1 LGRAPCPKPTPSTRP
16 AHAQLTTPT
25 PTPNPKTRFGEF
37 ERFIYD
43 FLVGG
48 SGKEAPASGGG
59 ASDAGIG
66 EGLRL
71 KLQTPLSVADALL
84 GAAGRQLAAETAA
97 AEGELGAL
105 AAVSAQLRRFQ
116 EDMKKDAAAQRAAV
130 RDLVSTASGRA
141 EKFVDGTLQIS
152 NVGAI
157 GAYVLGGPGGAAGLP
172 VAANFDAKVVQG
184 STEALAGLVSE
195 HAGWLVS
202 NCGAQGDY
210 YEQYLRSRRRPSRT
224 IGGGGSGEDGA
235 AAAAAG
241 ASSSGSGSGSGSGGG
256 DAAAPAPPRASSSR
270 AEGAALAGA
279 ALAAAAETT
288 PSLRA
293 VAEFNLAAAKVLLEE
308 EIREAFLGTAG
319 SAAGAQ
325 GLGLLAA
332 GWMHNTLEDILALT
346 VAGLASYVSVL
357 NLPLKRSEIKAKVSK
372 IAGNFADTVSGAM
385 EAELDAEVAKTA
397 ARVAAAVAPLEA
409 AWQRELEALRASEAA
424 RAALAEALG
433 DMERRAANLH

>member
-1 LGRAPCPKPTPSTRP
+1 MT
-16 AHAQLTTPT
+16 
-25 PTPNPKTRFGEF
+25 
-37 ERFIYD
+37 
-43 FLVGG
+43 
-48 SGKEAPASGGG
+48 
-59 ASDAGIG
+59 
-66 EGLRL
+66 
-71 KLQTPLSVADALL
+71 
-84 GAAGRQLAAETAA
+84 
-97 AEGELGAL
+97 
-105 AAVSAQLRRFQ
+105 
-116 EDMKKDAAAQRAAV
+116 KDAAAQRSAV
-130 RDLVSTASGRA
+130 KDLVSAAVSRA

-202 NCGAQGDY
+202 NCGAQGEY
-210 YEQYLRSRRRPSRT
+210 YAQYLKSRRRPTRT
-224 IGGGGSGEDGA
+224 RGEG
-235 AAAAAG
+235 
-241 ASSSGSGSGSGSGGG
+241 GGG
-256 DAAAPAPPRASSSR
+256 DAEEAAEAAESSGGGGGGAAPAPPRASSSR
-270 AEGAALAGA
+270 GEGAALAAA

-288 PSLRA
+288 PSLKA
-293 VAEFNLAAAKVLLEE
+293 VSDFNLAAAKVLLEE

-357 NLPLKRSEIKAKVSK
+357 NLPLKRSEIKGKISK
-372 IAGNFADTVSGAM
+372 IAGNFADTVCGAM
-385 EAELDAEVAKTA
+385 EAELDAEVDKTS

-409 AWQRELEALRASEAA
+409 AWQRELEALRASEAVRA
-424 RAALAEALG
+424 RLAEALA
-433 DMERRAANLH
+433 DMEKRAANLQ